1 MIIASMIF
9 EMRNIV
15 IVSRGRGGVGGLEKA
30 KASRDREQEKE
41 NSYEGGNT
49 CLCNRINELPEF
61 FEVKVYLH
69 FSSHLY
75 IYIYILCYPL
85 PHL

>member
-1 MIIASMIF
+1 MIF

-30 KASRDREQEKE
+30 EASRDREQEKE

-75 IYIYILCYPL
+75 IYIYIYIYILCYPL